1 MSTTGIRLVMGGII
15 HETNTYTAQCAGMT
29 PLTAFEQYAGDE
41 VIRNFTGANHQVGG
55 FIEGARQHGVTLVP
69 TYLGQATP
77 SGTIEKTAYLA
88 MKEAI
93 LAGIKAA
100 LPVDGVLLALHGA
113 GVADGFEDIE
123 GDLALAVRALVGPGI
138 PIAAVYD
145 LHGNYTPEMH
155 AACDI
160 ALPCRLYPH
169 TDFAERAVESVGL
182 IMGMING
189 TLKPVSAVSYLP
201 MLPYIVTTDKGF
213 IPSEVNALCAT
224 LAEQPGVIDCSWF
237 HGFPY
242 SDIAAPCPSVVC
254 TTTGDL
260 ALAQRCVNEVA
271 SWIWNERER
280 FRPDFPTPQAGVAQA
295 LSMEKSPKG
304 PVVINEYSDNP
315 GGGTPGDGTYLLQ
328 AILDAKPSPG
338 TVCFAAIN
346 DRAVVKQAVLAGVGQ
361 TVTVSLG
368 GKLGPFQGQPIVAQ
382 AYVKAITDG
391 RFVNRPGAMF
401 EGVNFDLGTMCRLVI
416 DGVDVIVASRAEQ
429 IYDEEP
435 YLMHGIDI
443 WRYRVVALKG
453 ANHFRARYNA
463 IASTI
468 ITVNTT
474 GLSSADIAGFPR
486 AHLQKPVW
494 PLEEVHF
501 SGQDCNVPEV

>member
-1 MSTTGIRLVMGGII
+1 MSTASTLRLVMGGII

-29 PLTAFEQYAGDE
+29 PLKAFEQYYGE
-41 VIRNFTGANHQVGG
+41 EIIRNFTGSNHQVGG
-55 FIEGARQHGVTLVP
+55 FIAGALDHGVTLIP

-77 SGTIEKTAYLA
+77 SGTIEQAAYLA

-93 LAGIKAA
+93 LTGIAAA

-123 GDLALAVRALVGPGI
+123 GDLAAAVRALVGPDV

-155 AACDI
+155 ASCNLT
-160 ALPCRLYPH
+160 LPCRLYPH
-169 TDFAERAVESVGL
+169 TDFLARGKESVEL
-182 IMGMING
+182 LLAIING
-189 TLKPVSAVSYLP
+189 KLTPTSAVSYLP
-201 MLPYIVTTDKGF
+201 MLPYIVTTDSGF
-213 IPSEVNALCAT
+213 IPSEVNALCAK
-224 LAEQPGVIDCSWF
+224 LAAQPGVIDCSWF

-242 SDIAAPCPSVVC
+242 VDIAAPCPSVIC
-254 TTTGDL
+254 TTTGDAEL
-260 ALAQRCVNEVA
+260 ARRCVNEVA

-280 FRPDFPTPQAGVAQA
+280 FRPDFATPEAGIAQA
-295 LSMEKSPKG
+295 LSMARTPAG
-304 PVVINEYSDNP
+304 PIVVNEYSDNP
-315 GGGTPGDGTYLLQ
+315 GGGTPGDGTYLLR
-328 AILDAKPSPG
+328 AILDAAPLPG
-338 TVCFAAIN
+338 SVCFASIN
-346 DRAVVKQAVLAGVGQ
+346 DQAVVAQAVEAGVGQ
-361 TVTVSLG
+361 TITVSLG
-368 GKLGPFQGQPIVAQ
+368 GKLGPFQGPPIMAE
-382 AYVKAITDG
+382 AYVKSITDG

-416 DGVDVIVASRAEQ
+416 AGVDVIVASRAEQ

-443 WRYRVVALKG
+443 MRYHVVALKG
-453 ANHFRARYNA
+453 ANHFRARYNI
-463 IASTI
+463 IASKI

-486 AHLQKPVW
+486 THLKKALW
-494 PLEEVHF
+494 PLDTVRF
-501 SGQDCNVPEV
+501 SEGE